1 MYMITGLIAVRV
13 IMNHLSREGLDA
25 WVEVYGARLAI
36 DIDTSTSASSTWN
49 VTPSDGRAQ
58 TVINDAPPTY
68 SQLFE
73 KGLYS
78 FINPH
83 TLFAQ
88 KVADEVVFRR
98 FKGEGVEFFLI
109 GPH

>member
-1 MYMITGLIAVRV
+1 MYMISGLIAVRV
-13 IMNHLSREGLDA
+13 TMNHLSREGLDA

-58 TVINDAPPTY
+58 TIINDAPPTY

-73 KGLYS
+73 KGPYL
-78 FINPH
+78 FININF
-83 TLFAQ
+83 TIN
-88 KVADEVVFRR
+88 
-98 FKGEGVEFFLI
+98 FL
-109 GPH
+109 